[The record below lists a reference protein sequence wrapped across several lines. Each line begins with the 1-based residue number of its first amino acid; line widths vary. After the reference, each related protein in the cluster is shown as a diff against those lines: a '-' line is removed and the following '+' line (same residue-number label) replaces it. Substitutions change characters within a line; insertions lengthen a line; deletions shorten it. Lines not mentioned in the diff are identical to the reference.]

1 MRDPLCDES
10 YLLKKIEINKNKYIR
25 KLKDKIVEL
34 EVDIEKGI
42 QRYPRDNQSIIYA
55 TFLHMLMYNTQTL
68 IAKYSL
74 GSHPDEMIEDYLS
87 GIEYL
92 ENVGNAEP
100 WYVDVLR
107 MVSLGI
113 LLEVDKKDLKR
124 LACAIEKQ
132 KIEDALLDFLLKA
145 CDIGWNHNTSRYER
159 KNPYAK
165 TAEIIQMALH
175 DKDKERASKRL
186 QQYVEKEWIKG
197 HNDLDWKNAH
207 KKPGYVGLWS
217 FEAAALAKILGLDDS
232 ALKDNNHYPYDLAH
246 YKNGMSFDLSW
257 YGVPVEEEAKEEESI
272 VYGIPNKPELEQII
286 PAKFHSFVNEVI
298 GDYNT
303 LTDEEFWK
311 KYNLREIWF
320 DVKEYKEDNKTKNML
335 GTIIVFLLVEK
346 EYILQLDYKEDLV
359 DYIEDIDNYWGKE
372 EVKLISFEVDNDQ
385 QYYAYV
391 PKTAAIDS
399 LYEVKLTEVEK
410 IEEV

>member
-1 MRDPLCDES
+1 M
-10 YLLKKIEINKNKYIR
+10 
-25 KLKDKIVEL
+25 LKD
-34 EVDIEKGI
+34 DMEKGI
-42 QRYPRDNQSIIYA
+42 QRYPKDNQSIIYA
-55 TFLHMLMYNTQTL
+55 TYRGMFMYNTEIL

-74 GSHPDEMIEDYLS
+74 GSHPDEMIEDYLN

-92 ENVGNAEP
+92 ENVGEEKV
-100 WYVDVLR
+100 WYIDLLW
-107 MVSLGI
+107 MLSLGI
-113 LLEVDKKDLKR
+113 LLEVDKQDLKR
-124 LACAIEKQ
+124 LACVIEKQ
-132 KIEDALLDFLLKA
+132 KKEDALMDFLLKA
-145 CDIGWNHNTSRYER
+145 CDIGWNHNTSEYER

-175 DKDKERASKRL
+175 DKDREKASKRL
-186 QQYVEKEWIKG
+186 QQYIEKEWVKG
-197 HNDLDWKNAH
+197 HNDLDFKNAH
-207 KKPGYVGLWS
+207 KEPGYVGLWS

-257 YGVPVEEEAKEEESI
+257 YGVPVEEEAKEEEAI

-320 DVKEYKEDNKTKNML
+320 DVKEYEEDNKAKNML

>member
-1 MRDPLCDES
+1 MRDPLCSES
-10 YLLKKIEINKNKYIR
+10 YLLETIEFDKEAICERKKKIIM
-25 KLKDKIVEL
+25 LKD
-34 EVDIEKGI
+34 DMEKGI
-42 QRYPRDNQSIIYA
+42 QRYPKDNQSIIYA
-55 TFLHMLMYNTQTL
+55 TYRGMFMYNTEIL

-74 GSHPDEMIEDYLS
+74 GSHPNEIIEDYLN

-257 YGVPVEEEAKEEESI
+257 YGVPVEEEVKKEEEAI
-272 VYGIPNKPELEQII
+272 VYGITNKPELEQII

-320 DVKEYKEDNKTKNML
+320 DVKEYKEDNKSKNML

>member
-1 MRDPLCDES
+1 MRDPLCSES
-10 YLLKKIEINKNKYIR
+10 YLLETIEYDKEGICKSKKKIVI
-25 KLKDKIVEL
+25 LKD
-34 EVDIEKGI
+34 DMEKGI

-55 TFLHMLMYNTQTL
+55 TYRGMFMSNLDILM
-68 IAKYSL
+68 AEYSL
-74 GSHPDEMIEDYLS
+74 GNHPDTMLEDYLD
-87 GIEYL
+87 GIIYL
-92 ENVGNAEP
+92 ENIGNERAGYISLL
-100 WYVDVLR
+100 WML
-107 MVSLGI
+107 SLGI
-113 LLEVDKKDLKR
+113 LLEVDNENLKR
-124 LACAIEKQ
+124 LACVIEKQ
-132 KIEDALLDFLLKA
+132 KIEDALIDFLLKA
-145 CDIGWNHNTSRYER
+145 CDIGWYHNTSEYER

-175 DKDKERASKRL
+175 DKDREKASKRL
-186 QQYVEKEWIKG
+186 QQYIEKEWIKG
-197 HNDLDWKNAH
+197 HNDLDFKNAH
-207 KKPGYVGLWS
+207 KEPGYVGLWS

-257 YGVPVEEEAKEEESI
+257 YGVPVEEEAKEEEAI

-303 LTDEEFWK
+303 LSDEEFWK

-320 DVKEYKEDNKTKNML
+320 DVKEYEEDNKAKNML